1 MSKRTWLE
9 HLNREQATWPGIR
22 GDAMFDKLSFRYKML
37 ITPSLGMVGFCI
49 VLLVTLIL
57 GSQSAGKLQEVQIGY
72 YPSVEMSR
80 DLADDLS
87 AIQRGLQDAVAA
99 KNPDALAATDALR
112 DTFMQRL
119 GDGKSNPLL
128 DRRDLDQ
135 LQTDM
140 SDYYTTARQTT
151 ERMIVSAGHEDL
163 SVPLSTMRN
172 KYNAIKDKLQAN
184 KTRDKAA
191 IATALDETRS
201 AQRHALFLIA
211 AATLICLIPMV
222 ALSWRLTGAVTR
234 PLLEAVR
241 VADDMAQGNLSPSI
255 EVTTSDE
262 TGKML
267 GALISMSQRLAVTL
281 GEVKNVSNSL
291 ASAATQVSSVA
302 QNVTQG
308 TSEQA
313 ASVEET
319 SSSLEQMS
327 ASINQ
332 NAENSRQMEQVASK
346 GAREAEESGT
356 AVKQT
361 VEAMKSITEKIR
373 IIDEIAYQTNLLA
386 LNAAIEAARAGEHG
400 RGFSVVATE
409 VRRLAE
415 RSQTA
420 AREIADLAA
429 NSVKVAE
436 RSGDLLKELVPSI
449 QKTAELVQEVTIAS
463 REQASGVNQ
472 INKAMAQ
479 VDQVTQRNASSAEEL
494 SSTAE
499 EMASQAESL
508 QQLMGFFQLG
518 AQEEAQPHRQQ
529 LASGARAP
537 GMDRP
542 PLGAVSGTRVAPR
555 AARAA
560 AESHPSPPE
569 GKSSGSG
576 KPNGS
581 GKPSTDRYENEFV
594 QF

>member
-1 MSKRTWLE
+1 
-9 HLNREQATWPGIR
+9 
-22 GDAMFDKLSFRYKML
+22 MFDKLSFRYKML
-37 ITPSLGMVGFCI
+37 ITPTLAMIGFCV
-49 VLLVTLIL
+49 VLLVTLLL
-57 GSQSAGKLQEVQIGY
+57 GNQSAGKLHEVQIGY
-72 YPSVEMSR
+72 YPSVEMSQ
-80 DLADDLS
+80 DLDDDLG

-99 KNPDALAATDALR
+99 KNAEALADTDVLR
-112 DTFMQRL
+112 DKFMQRL
-119 GDGKSNPLL
+119 GDGKNNPLL
-128 DRRDLDQ
+128 DHRDLEQ
-135 LQTDM
+135 VQSDM

-151 ERMIVSAGHEDL
+151 ERMITGGGHEDL
-163 SVPLSTMRN
+163 SVSLGTMRS
-172 KYNAIKDKLQAN
+172 KYNALRDKLQAN
-184 KTRDKAA
+184 KARDKAA
-191 IATALDETRS
+191 ITKAFDETRS
-201 AQRHALFLIA
+201 AQSRGLVLIA
-211 AATLICLIPMV
+211 ATTLICLIPMI

-241 VADDMAQGNLSPSI
+241 AAGEMAQGNLSPGI
-255 EVTTSDE
+255 QVVTSDE

-281 GEVKNVSNSL
+281 GEVKNVSSAL

-302 QNVTQG
+302 QTVTQG

-327 ASINQ
+327 VSINQ

-346 GAREAEESGT
+346 GAREAEESGK

-361 VEAMKSITEKIR
+361 VDAMKSITEKIK

-429 NSVKVAE
+429 DSVKVAE

-449 QKTAELVQEVTIAS
+449 EKTAELVQEVTMAS

-472 INKAMAQ
+472 INKAMSQ

-499 EMASQAESL
+499 EMASQSESL
-508 QQLMGFFQLG
+508 AELMSFFKTGDKGSAFSPLPLPAGSAKAKSPRPAQHQQGPTAG
-518 AQEEAQPHRQQ
+518 AWAPVAGAGGGGGDSNH
-529 LASGARAP
+529 SGVEHSFAP
-537 GMDRP
+537 
-542 PLGAVSGTRVAPR
+542 
-555 AARAA
+555 
-560 AESHPSPPE
+560 
-569 GKSSGSG
+569 
-576 KPNGS
+576 N
-581 GKPSTDRYENEFV
+581 
-594 QF
+594 

>member
-1 MSKRTWLE
+1 
-9 HLNREQATWPGIR
+9 
-22 GDAMFDKLSFRYKML
+22 MFAKLSFRYKML
-37 ITPSLGMVGFCI
+37 LTPALAMIGFFA
-49 VLLVTLIL
+49 VLLATLIL
-57 GSQSAGKLQEVQIGY
+57 GHLSVGKLEEVQIGY
-72 YPSVEMSR
+72 YPSVEMSQ
-80 DLADDLS
+80 DLADNLS

-99 KNPDALAATDALR
+99 KNAGALSETDLLR
-112 DTFMQRL
+112 DKFMQRL
-119 GDGKSNPLL
+119 GDGKNNPLL

-151 ERMIVSAGHEDL
+151 EHMIDGSGHEDL
-163 SVPLSTMRN
+163 SASLTTMRD
-172 KYNAIKDKLQAN
+172 KYNTLRDKLQSN

-191 IATALDETRS
+191 ITKAFDETRS
-201 AQRHALFLIA
+201 AQNRSLALIA
-211 AATLICLIPMV
+211 ATTLICLIPMI
-222 ALSWRLTGAVTR
+222 ALSWRLTEAVTR

-241 VADDMAQGNLSPSI
+241 VANEMAQGNLSPNI
-255 EVTTSDE
+255 EVVTSDE
-262 TGKML
+262 TGRML
-267 GALISMSQRLAVTL
+267 GALISMSKRLADTL
-281 GEVKNVSNSL
+281 GEVKNASDSL

-302 QNVTQG
+302 QSVTQG
-308 TSEQA
+308 TSQQA

-346 GAREAEESGT
+346 GAREADESGK

-361 VEAMKSITEKIR
+361 VDAMKSITEKIK

-409 VRRLAE
+409 VRGLAA

-429 NSVKVAE
+429 DSVKVAE
-436 RSGDLLKELVPSI
+436 RSGELLKELVPSI
-449 QKTAELVQEVTIAS
+449 QKTAELVQEVTMAS

-472 INKAMAQ
+472 INKAMSQ
-479 VDQVTQRNASSAEEL
+479 VDQVTQTNASSAEEL

-508 QQLMGFFQLG
+508 QQLMSFFQLG
-518 AQEEAQPHRQQ
+518 AHEEARPYRQQ
-529 LASGARAP
+529 PAP
-537 GMDRP
+537 VLRPGETNRP
-542 PLGAVSGTRVAPR
+542 PMVSGPGVRVGPR
-555 AARAA
+555 PDHAEAEIHPPLAR
-560 AESHPSPPE
+560 SRSN
-569 GKSSGSG
+569 GFG

-581 GKPSTDRYENEFV
+581 GRPATDRESDFV
-594 QF
+594 QY